1 MALGARK
8 KAVRGSRRTSASEL
22 LLLLPF
28 LRILFIVFLFFL
40 LPLFVLHLLYYRT
53 SVCEPHGVQREH
65 GAAMATN
72 GNLVTGAA
80 DAHDGT
86 GRAEEGGQ
94 HLFLAVSTAI
104 RTHAGVQRRNSRSF
118 EFEVV
123 RGRKTKDWLRCNAS
137 PPAAGYDV
145 TPDARS
151 PAAAGE
157 QPVDRPRHGH
167 DPVAAIFLTCQFNCT
182 TMLYASPPLSGEVGG
197 EGADTTVTLLVLPT
211 HYADLR

>member
-104 RTHAGVQRRNSRSF
+104 RTHAGVV
-118 EFEVV
+118 EEYEVV
-123 RGRKTKDWLRCNAS
+123 FLGH
-137 PPAAGYDV
+137 DV
-145 TPDARS
+145 TPDPRLSSDPSISKGHLIAGHLVFARTGS
-151 PAAAGE
+151 QIP
-157 QPVDRPRHGH
+157 QKCLS
-167 DPVAAIFLTCQFNCT
+167 VATN
-182 TMLYASPPLSGEVGG
+182 
-197 EGADTTVTLLVLPT
+197 
-211 HYADLR
+211 

>member
-72 GNLVTGAA
+72 GNLVTG
-80 DAHDGT
+80 
-86 GRAEEGGQ
+86 GR
-94 HLFLAVSTAI
+94 
-104 RTHAGVQRRNSRSF
+104 SR
-118 EFEVV
+118 
-123 RGRKTKDWLRCNAS
+123 
-137 PPAAGYDV
+137 
-145 TPDARS
+145 
-151 PAAAGE
+151 
-157 QPVDRPRHGH
+157 
-167 DPVAAIFLTCQFNCT
+167 
-182 TMLYASPPLSGEVGG
+182 
-197 EGADTTVTLLVLPT
+197 
-211 HYADLR
+211 